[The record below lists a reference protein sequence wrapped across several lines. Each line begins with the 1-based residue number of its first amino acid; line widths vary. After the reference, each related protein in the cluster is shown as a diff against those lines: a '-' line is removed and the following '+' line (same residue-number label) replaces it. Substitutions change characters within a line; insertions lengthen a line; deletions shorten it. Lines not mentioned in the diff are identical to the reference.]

1 MTNLAANVD
10 RVRKDD
16 GIEAFKVAASS
27 RLYQGAMAMQVVG
40 TGYAVRA
47 ADTASGRFIGIV
59 VEEANETS
67 AVDGG
72 AIVRCY
78 TEGVFPITLASA
90 AITDIG
96 KTVYATD
103 DNVVALTSTN
113 LVAVGTVVGL
123 AGTNLAWVKITPN
136 LTGAAVQAHIADTA
150 ALVTTT
156 ITDSSTGT
164 PGTGATLHTFAAVA
178 NMTAATISALTQ
190 TRDDTIAEVP
200 YNSTWSSAQADAID
214 KNFHEVFD
222 RLVELDAAI
231 TVIKNTI
238 AKQASLDA
246 NIITDLGV
254 IRTKQIAIITQLEN
268 ALVSATS

>member
-47 ADTASGRFIGIV
+47 ADTANGRFIGIV

-136 LTGAAVQAHIADTA
+136 LTGAAVQAHVANLA
-150 ALVTTT
+150 ALTALA
-156 ITDSSTGT
+156 ITDSTGGTTTT
-164 PGTGATLHTFAAVA
+164 PETFAA
-178 NMTAATISALTQ
+178 MTNLDALTI
-190 TRDDTIAEVP
+190 TGLVATPDNSLTEIT
-200 YNSTWSSAQADAID
+200 YNGTWSQGQADTID
-214 KNFHEVFD
+214 KNFK
-222 RLVELDAAI
+222 ELADQVVTQKAMN
-231 TVIKNTI
+231 TVIMNTVSKI
-238 AKQASLDA
+238 AVSLNEIVVDLAA
-246 NIITDLGV
+246 N
-254 IRTKQIAIITQLEN
+254 RTKVNAILTQLEN